1 MLREDGTSYLNVL
14 KVQTSIELGGQ
25 EITATPSTTGTN
37 VSIDPTGMTNVTAE
51 NVQSAIAQLDNLV
64 GGGGSY
70 TEPTI
75 LGTHHTITG
84 NFAGTDAVIGQFITI
99 PTGGNGTYE
108 IEAKISYYL
117 SNATSNQT
125 ISVIKNGTVQTG
137 VLVSD
142 TFTGEVVGTHAH
154 TLKYYLNSLVATD
167 TISINVATSS
177 AGNVNNSVCQLTA
190 KKLQNTV
197 TISPTSDSLGGGA

>member
-1 MLREDGTSYLNVL
+1 MGHPEPKTIKEP
-14 KVQTSIELGGQ
+14 KVTVTVEVNYQEPVKFTDTVDMGEVPEGQ
-25 EITATPSTTGTN
+25 YTPPPDAGN
-37 VSIDPTGMTNVTAE
+37 
-51 NVQSAIAQLDNLV
+51 
-64 GGGGSY
+64 GGSY

-75 LGTHHTITG
+75 IGSHHTISA
-84 NFAGTDAVIGQFITI
+84 NFPNTDQQIASPIIITQA
-99 PTGGNGTYE
+99 GTYE

-117 SNATSNQT
+117 SNTTSNQT

-142 TFTGEVVGTHAH
+142 TFVSEVVGTHAH
-154 TLKYYLNSLVATD
+154 ILKYYLNGLVATD

-190 KKLQNTV
+190 KRLQNAV
-197 TISPTSDSLGGGA
+197 TITPTSDSGGGGV